1 MPQILVVA
9 DDLSGAADCGIAFR
23 RAGLSSVVLFSG
35 DAVGGNADALALDAD
50 SRHLPAQQ
58 AAALHLRLVQRH
70 LAPGML
76 LYKKIDSTLRGNFA
90 AELAAIVPSAG
101 VAIVA
106 PAFPDTGR
114 TTRNGRVYVRNVP
127 LEQTETWRYERLTGV
142 GDIATMLERSGVRP
156 GRVGLHLVRGEQMA
170 FCRALDGMARDGAEA
185 IVCDAETDDD
195 LAAIADASAHMHSRH
210 FWVGSAGLARHLPKA
225 AGLTAAPSA
234 ADLIIELHGP
244 VLVVVG
250 SLSEISRAQVR
261 HLAAQSRVVA
271 VAVPPDTLRHGEADP
286 AWQAAVSAI
295 DAALD
300 RNDDVV
306 LTIGADGSQDLSE
319 GWLLCDALAR
329 LVVPVAARIGGL
341 AVTGGETAR
350 ALLTALAAVGLRLV
364 CEIEP
369 GVVLSTVEGGR
380 ALPVITKAGA
390 FGTPETLQHCRA
402 VLRGAVP
409 LLTGS

>member
-23 RAGLSSVVLFSG
+23 RAGLSSIVLFSG
-35 DAVGGNADALALDAD
+35 DAVAGNADALALDAD
-50 SRHLPAQQ
+50 SRHLPAPQ
-58 AAALHLRLVQRH
+58 AAERHVRLVQRH
-70 LAPGML
+70 LAPGVL
-76 LYKKIDSTLRGNFA
+76 FYKKIDSTLRGNIG
-90 AELAAIVPSAG
+90 AELAAIIPSAG

-127 LEQTETWRYERLTGV
+127 LEQTETWRHEGLTGV
-142 GDIATMLERSGVRP
+142 ADIATMLEQSGVRP
-156 GRVGLHLVRGEQMA
+156 AQAGLDLVRGDPAA
-170 FCRALDGMARDGAEA
+170 FCHALDDMARGGAGA
-185 IVCDAETDDD
+185 IVCDAETDGD
-195 LAAIADASAHMHSRH
+195 LAAIAAASAQMRGRR

-225 AGLTAAPSA
+225 AGMTAAPSPA
-234 ADLIIELHGP
+234 AVIEPHGP

-250 SLSEISRAQVR
+250 SVSEISRAQVR
-261 HLAAQSRVVA
+261 HLAGQSGIVA
-271 VAVPPDTLRHGEADP
+271 VAVPPDTLRHGEADQ
-286 AWQAAVSAI
+286 AWQAAASAI
-295 DAALD
+295 EAALD

-329 LVVPVAARIGGL
+329 LVLPMAVRIGGL
-341 AVTGGETAR
+341 VATGGETAR
-350 ALLTALAAVGLRLV
+350 ALLTALGAAGLRLV

-369 GVVLSTVEGGR
+369 GVVLSTAEGGR

-402 VLRGAVP
+402 VLRGPAP
-409 LLTGS
+409 AGTGS